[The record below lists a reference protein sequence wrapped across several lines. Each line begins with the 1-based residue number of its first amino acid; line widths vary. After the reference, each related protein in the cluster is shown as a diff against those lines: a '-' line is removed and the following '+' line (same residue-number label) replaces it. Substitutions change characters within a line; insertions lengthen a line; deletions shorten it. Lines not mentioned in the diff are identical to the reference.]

1 MTEFSID
8 AEITA
13 LFETITKQKKE
24 ITLVEKPTWETN
36 CIFKFPYKSEL
47 SANIQVVS
55 DVSELLKI
63 LSFLTIEST
72 TFNSLAK
79 ELGVSVK
86 YEYNGFTYGQWKKD
100 IENRIKK
107 INIHKEKSKLAN
119 LEARLNQIVSPEQ
132 RRLLE
137 VEAIKKELAQNDNT

>member
-24 ITLVEKPTWETN
+24 ISLVEKPNWETN

-47 SANIQVVS
+47 TANIQVVS
-55 DVSELLKI
+55 DIAELLKI
-63 LSFLTIEST
+63 LSFLTLEST
-72 TFNSLAK
+72 TFNILAK

-86 YEYNGFTYGQWKKD
+86 YEYSGFTYDQWKKD
-100 IENRIKK
+100 IDSRIKK
-107 INIHKEKSKLAN
+107 INIKKEKDKLAK
-119 LEARLNQIVSPEQ
+119 LESRLNAIVSPEQ

-137 VEAIKKELAQNDNT
+137 IEAIKKELSTDE